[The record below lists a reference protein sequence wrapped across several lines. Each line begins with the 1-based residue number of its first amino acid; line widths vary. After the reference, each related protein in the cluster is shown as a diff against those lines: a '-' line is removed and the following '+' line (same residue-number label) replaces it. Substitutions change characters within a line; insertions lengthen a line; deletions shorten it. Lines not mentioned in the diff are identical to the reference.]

1 MSRPNNSSNSRS
13 QGRGLLLF
21 VLLLCSLALLTK
33 IQLPRVTYAVAPVQQ
48 EQEQRDKL
56 AGVPSVWPVHG
67 VITSGFGWR
76 SAPFGPGNELHAG
89 IDIAVAGGVPVV
101 ATADGQVLQS
111 GLAGGYGNLVQI
123 DHRNGISTLY
133 GHNSQLA
140 VSVGQTVK
148 KGQVIS
154 YAGSTGQSTGPHV
167 HYEVREN
174 GNAIDPWKYLVFHNN
189 ALTAQK

>member
-1 MSRPNNSSNSRS
+1 MSLPNNSSNNRS

-21 VLLLCSLALLTK
+21 VLILCSLALLTK
-33 IQLPRVTYAVAPVQQ
+33 FQLPRVTYAIAPVPK
-48 EQEQRDKL
+48 EQAQREQL

-76 SAPFGPGNELHAG
+76 SSPFGAGNELHAG

-101 ATADGQVLQS
+101 ATADGQVSQS
-111 GLAGGYGNLVQI
+111 GTSGGYGNLVQI
-123 DHRNGISTLY
+123 DHGNGISTFY

-154 YAGSTGQSTGPHV
+154 FAGSTGQSTGPHV

-174 GNAIDPWKYLVFHNN
+174 GSAIDPWKYLVFHSLS
-189 ALTAQK
+189 ARKK